1 MVSKEKRVFFLYTL
15 LIAVLVIIGFSL
27 LYLYKSEENYFL
39 VVRVY
44 NIIEYTLLAYFFSF
58 YIKNKLVLKTLW
70 GSVIGYAIFCGY
82 SFLVA
87 QKPEMPFL
95 PASVEHILLLVFIL
109 YFFFEILQN
118 VTTEP
123 VYQKAIF
130 WISVAFIINSAGNF
144 FLFLYSK
151 NSFADAAFKT
161 QYTIIYGVVTIL
173 KNILLCIS
181 IPIKESPRKSIL
193 NESLNID
200 LDPFKPFVQ
209 KL

>member
-1 MVSKEKRVFFLYTL
+1 MGSKEKGVFFLYTL
-15 LIAVLVIIGFSL
+15 LIAVLVTTGFSL

-39 VVRVY
+39 IVRFY
-44 NIIEYTLLAYFFSF
+44 NIIEYSLLAYFFSLF
-58 YIKNKLVLKTLW
+58 IKNKVVRKLLFA
-70 GSVIGYAIFCGY
+70 SVIGYAIFCVI
-82 SFLVA
+82 SFVA
-87 QKPEMPFL
+87 AKKPEMPFL
-95 PASVEHILLLVFIL
+95 PASVEHMLLLVFIL

-151 NSFADAAFKT
+151 NSFNDAAFKT
-161 QYTIIYGVVTIL
+161 QYTIIYSAVTIL

-200 LDPFKPFVQ
+200 LDPFKPIVQ
-209 KL
+209 KF